1 MPAIL
6 AFLRQIFGTLALSKV
21 FTWIKG
27 TAKTAQT
34 SRRTTAGTG
43 KGILGT
49 LYGMFEKMLNTTG
62 MMVVVV
68 EGLKKLIGFV
78 GIGGAVVSGGASVG
92 QIWNLFNSIA
102 DPQKALLDYLSDA
115 LGSVE
120 SFSTLLTN
128 IDNSVAGI
136 TGQAFTPAVTFTS
149 MLQMTGVG
157 EAFNQIMMSTIQGL
171 TFIFSV
177 FVVRWAFTNNFTFTK
192 SVNKQA
198 KR

>member
-1 MPAIL
+1 MGAIL
-6 AFLRQIFGTLALSKV
+6 AFLRNVFGTLVLSKV
-21 FTWIKG
+21 FTWLKG

-34 SRRTTAGTG
+34 TQRKSAGDG
-43 KGILGT
+43 KGILGR
-49 LYGMFEKMLNTTG
+49 LYSIFEHMLNTTG
-62 MMVVVV
+62 MLVVII
-68 EGLKKLIGFV
+68 EGLKKFIGFV
-78 GIGGAVVSGGASVG
+78 GVGGAVFSGGASVG
-92 QIWNLFNSIA
+92 QIWNLFNSIV

-120 SFSTLLTN
+120 SFTTLLSN
-128 IDNSVAGI
+128 IDSSVASI
-136 TGQAFTPAVTFTS
+136 TGAAFSPPVTFTT

-171 TFIFSV
+171 VFIFSV
-177 FVVRWAFTNNFTFTK
+177 FVIRWAFTNNFTFTK

>member
-1 MPAIL
+1 MQAIL
-6 AFLRQIFGTLALSKV
+6 VFLRSVFGTLAFEKL
-21 FTWIKG
+21 FTWLKG
-27 TAKTAQT
+27 VFKTRKTIQQK
-34 SRRTTAGTG
+34 SAGDG
-43 KGILGT
+43 KSILGR
-49 LYGMFEKMLNTTG
+49 LYSIFEKMLNTTG
-62 MMVVVV
+62 MLVVIS

-78 GIGGAVVSGGASVG
+78 GVGGAVFSGGASVG
-92 QIWNLFNSIA
+92 QIWNLFNSIV

-120 SFSTLLTN
+120 SFTTLLSN
-128 IDNSVAGI
+128 IDSSVASI
-136 TGQAFTPAVTFTS
+136 TGAAFSPPVTFTT

-171 TFIFSV
+171 VFIFSV
-177 FVVRWAFTNNFTFTK
+177 FVIRWAFTNNFTFTK